1 MNGSM
6 RGRAA
11 RSGAMS
17 CSDLERRAARQRPEA
32 AEQAESSYSTTSTL
46 VGVHTHIH
54 TSCFTSLGTHTT
66 NIIQYIHHVHTFH
79 IIQESVVMKIHTRLV
94 RARNILSY
102 IIYNI
107 IILILE
113 YYYLLFTS

>member
-1 MNGSM
+1 
-6 RGRAA
+6 
-11 RSGAMS
+11 MS

-32 AEQAESSYSTTSTL
+32 AEQAESSYSTTSTPL

-79 IIQESVVMKIHTRLV
+79 IIQESVVMIIHTLPRVV

-107 IILILE
+107 IILILARV
-113 YYYLLFTS
+113 LLFTS